1 MSSVSRWLA
10 PRLASPL
17 TLVRSS
23 KRRRW
28 KRKKKKK
35 KSGGGEMREGKG
47 TQVVLSRTC
56 LALRR
61 FMDYREWRKHFS
73 VNTARNVS
81 L

>member
-1 MSSVSRWLA
+1 
-10 PRLASPL
+10 
-17 TLVRSS
+17 
-23 KRRRW
+23 
-28 KRKKKKK
+28 
-35 KSGGGEMREGKG
+35 MREGKG